1 MSELTDVTYETDGPV
16 AIITLNRARY
26 RNAQSWRLLDDFDAA
41 LDMAMVDD
49 NVRCVLLKAA
59 GEHFSAGHDLGS
71 PESEAER
78 ASANLSG
85 GLDSYDSFR
94 KYNLDLLLKWR
105 NCPKPT
111 IAVVR
116 GYCIFAG
123 WMLAAVMDLVFAD
136 TSARFLAAQVEY
148 LSHPW
153 DIGARKAKEIFFEG
167 RFIDAHEAHDLGF
180 VSRVYAPED
189 LDREAYN
196 YARRVS
202 ENNPMAVR
210 MAKVSVNRTQDIQ
223 GYTAAVDAAFSD
235 YITKI
240 QYKGSG
246 RIEGM
251 RRLEGVDLAVR
262 HERGDRYGLVPDAAE
277 ASAGGG

>member
-1 MSELTDVTYETDGPV
+1 
-16 AIITLNRARY
+16 
-26 RNAQSWRLLDDFDAA
+26 
-41 LDMAMVDD
+41 
-49 NVRCVLLKAA
+49 
-59 GEHFSAGHDLGS
+59 
-71 PESEAER
+71 
-78 ASANLSG
+78 
-85 GLDSYDSFR
+85 
-94 KYNLDLLLKWR
+94 
-105 NCPKPT
+105 
-111 IAVVR
+111 
-116 GYCIFAG
+116 
-123 WMLAAVMDLVFAD
+123 MLAAVMDLVFAD

-167 RFIDAHEAHDLGF
+167 RFIDAHEAKDLGF
-180 VSRVYAPED
+180 VSRVYEPAD
-189 LDREAYN
+189 LDRESFN
-196 YARRVS
+196 YAMRVS

-223 GYTAAVDAAFSD
+223 GYAAAVDAAFSD

-240 QYKGSG
+240 NYKGSG

-262 HERGDRYGLVPDAAE
+262 FDRGDRYGLTPEATE